1 MFRLNVFLAAAL
13 FCTPAI
19 AEAPYQGEGD
29 NTFGP
34 YAVNPDLTEGALS
47 GFRRLHASAETL
59 LGSLKPAEA
68 VATSGIHVLE
78 IENTA
83 LSSVE
88 VLVNDTKVGILGPL
102 TIGRIQDV
110 GAGSYNVVMIHT
122 TGYKQAIPVSTT
134 ALAGT
139 AGTGEKTPEAVPE
152 EAPETAPEEAPTE

>member
-1 MFRLNVFLAAAL
+1 VFRLNVFLAAAL

-19 AEAPYQGEGD
+19 AEDPYEGEGD

-34 YAVNPDLTEGALS
+34 YAVNPDLTKGALS
-47 GFRRLHASAETL
+47 GFRQLHASAETL
-59 LGSLKPAEA
+59 LGSLKPAAA
-68 VATSGIHVLE
+68 VATSGTHVLE

-110 GAGSYNVVMIHT
+110 GAGSYNVVMTHT
-122 TGYKQAIPVSTT
+122 TGYKQAIKVDTKAIEGST
-134 ALAGT
+134 
-139 AGTGEKTPEAVPE
+139 GTGEKTPQPPAED
-152 EAPETAPEEAPTE
+152 APEDAPSE